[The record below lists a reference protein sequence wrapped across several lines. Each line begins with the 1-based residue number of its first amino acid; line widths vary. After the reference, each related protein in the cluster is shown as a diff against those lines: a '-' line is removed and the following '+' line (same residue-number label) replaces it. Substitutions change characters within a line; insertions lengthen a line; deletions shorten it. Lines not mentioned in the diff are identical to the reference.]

1 MILASLFKL
10 EVSSGLLTL
19 TEAYEQS
26 LFVFKQIL
34 VFVFVSVFISIDCI
48 CFIDVFV
55 FMSVLYSLS
64 WPVSSSFLPVSTG
77 FLRWLVGGAL
87 R

>member
-1 MILASLFKL
+1 M
-10 EVSSGLLTL
+10 LTL
-19 TEAYEQS
+19 AEVYEQS

-34 VFVFVSVFISIDCI
+34 VCVCISSVSLSIDCI
-48 CFIDVFV
+48 CFMDVFV